1 MIEYDL
7 AGQDFIELNKLLKLT
22 DLVNSG
28 GEAKLVI
35 REGLV
40 MVNEEPESRLR
51 RKLRSGDLV
60 SFEGQEVLVK

>member
-28 GEAKLVI
+28 GEAKLII

-51 RKLRSGDLV
+51 RKLRSGDKV
-60 SFEGQEVLVK
+60 SFEGQEVQVK

>member
-28 GEAKLVI
+28 GEAKLII

-40 MVNEEPESRLR
+40 MVNEEVESRLR
-51 RKLRSGDLV
+51 RKLRSGDRV